1 MIFKGLIMIIMTVL
15 VKVKPDKREE
25 FLQAIRSL
33 HGEEDDEKGFNK
45 STLFQEMDDPAGF
58 RLIQEWEI
66 QSELETYLSEEKF
79 RVLLGALKILCE
91 KSEIRYSRK
100 AESPAL
106 TNVILLQAE
115 SQ

>member
-1 MIFKGLIMIIMTVL
+1 MIIMTVL

-33 HGEEDDEKGFNK
+33 HGEKDNNKGFNK
-45 STLFQEMDDPAGF
+45 STLYQEMDDPTGF

-66 QSELETYLSEEKF
+66 QVDLEAYLTKEKF
-79 RVLLGALKILCE
+79 RVLLGALKILCD

-100 AESPAL
+100 AESSELA
-106 TNVILLQAE
+106 NMILLRGE

>member
-1 MIFKGLIMIIMTVL
+1 MIIMTVL
-15 VKVKPDKREE
+15 AKVKSDKREE

-33 HGEEDDEKGFNK
+33 HGERDNDNGFNR
-45 STLFQEMDDPAGF
+45 STLYQEMDDPAGF

-66 QSELETYLSEEKF
+66 QSELEAYLAEEKF
-79 RVLLGALKILCE
+79 RVLLGALKILCD

-100 AESPAL
+100 AESPEL
-106 TNVILLQAE
+106 RNEILLQAE